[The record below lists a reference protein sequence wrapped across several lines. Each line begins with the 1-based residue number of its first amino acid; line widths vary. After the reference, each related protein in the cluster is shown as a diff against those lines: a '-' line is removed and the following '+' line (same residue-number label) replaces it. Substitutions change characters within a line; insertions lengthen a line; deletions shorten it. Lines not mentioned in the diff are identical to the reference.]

1 MNSAI
6 LDNYRKGANVR
17 FRDEKL
23 VFVEGELMDD
33 LDECR
38 RVLRV
43 RIRDKIEEIHF
54 ASVDELPLLRNPEI
68 FIGKH
73 DISDLLYLH
82 EAGVLNSLKRRFIDQ
97 KQVYTY
103 CGKILLS
110 VNPYEK
116 CKDLYGIN
124 VMKLYQDTAMKVSE
138 KSPPH
143 VYQLIAGAVYYL
155 RTFSES
161 QSIVCLGESGA
172 GKTVTTSHILEYLA
186 HSTSNTTDD
195 IGIESIASFNEIIE
209 SLGNAQ
215 TTQNRNSSRFGKF
228 IQGKF
233 CDDGRIVSGMNI
245 TTYLLEKSRLVIQ
258 GPGERSFN
266 IFYQMCS
273 SKNHDLVKELNLENY
288 QDYCYLVKGG
298 ESRSAEIDEIN
309 GFDGFVTALRK
320 LVCDDKEITNYCK
333 VLAGILQIG
342 NICFDLKDG
351 FSIISPSSSA
361 QIEKLC
367 SYWNVD
373 ENEFR
378 SCLTQK
384 KVKVGSEEFSKYL
397 TIDEAIRSRDALA
410 KHVYHHYFNFMVMQ
424 INEALNKK
432 ITSISTKNTIGIL
445 DIYGFE
451 VFDVNSFEQFCINFA
466 NEKLQQQYNHQ
477 IFKQAQQEYAR
488 EGIKYIHIE
497 FPDNQDTID
506 LFEASIGLI
515 TLLDEQS

>member
-1 MNSAI
+1 
-6 LDNYRKGANVR
+6 
-17 FRDEKL
+17 
-23 VFVEGELMDD
+23 
-33 LDECR
+33 
-38 RVLRV
+38 
-43 RIRDKIEEIHF
+43 
-54 ASVDELPLLRNPEI
+54 
-68 FIGKH
+68 
-73 DISDLLYLH
+73 
-82 EAGVLNSLKRRFIDQ
+82 
-97 KQVYTY
+97 
-103 CGKILLS
+103 
-110 VNPYEK
+110 
-116 CKDLYGIN
+116 
-124 VMKLYQDTAMKVSE
+124 
-138 KSPPH
+138 
-143 VYQLIAGAVYYL
+143 
-155 RTFSES
+155 
-161 QSIVCLGESGA
+161 
-172 GKTVTTSHILEYLA
+172 
-186 HSTSNTTDD
+186 
-195 IGIESIASFNEIIE
+195 
-209 SLGNAQ
+209 
-215 TTQNRNSSRFGKF
+215 
-228 IQGKF
+228 
-233 CDDGRIVSGMNI
+233 
-245 TTYLLEKSRLVIQ
+245 
-258 GPGERSFN
+258 
-266 IFYQMCS
+266 MCS

-451 VFDVNSFEQFCINFA
+451 LEQIEVAGERLQGPNLSGLSHIPLRNENLRKCLEIVDKCQIEQKEMVF
-466 NEKLQQQYNHQ
+466 
-477 IFKQAQQEYAR
+477 R
-488 EGIKYIHIE
+488 
-497 FPDNQDTID
+497 TI
-506 LFEASIGLI
+506 SQ
-515 TLLDEQS
+515 LDEIIHNGYETEGRKSLPEAARVALREMLKIDFPRNKMNVCQQISLAFKCSPATITRLSN